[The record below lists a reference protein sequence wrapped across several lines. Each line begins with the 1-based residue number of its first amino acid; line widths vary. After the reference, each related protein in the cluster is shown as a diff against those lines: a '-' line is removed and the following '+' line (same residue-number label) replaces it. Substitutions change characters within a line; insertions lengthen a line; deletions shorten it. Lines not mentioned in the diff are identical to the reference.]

1 MKKIII
7 PLVIIAFIGI
17 EIGVWFFISRQG
29 IAQPTPAQEQL
40 KEDLLNN
47 QKTTLN
53 AQLRETAGRFEEEIA
68 KITAQ
73 QKDSGCI
80 ELRDVEAVESETGNK
95 TTEKV
100 WKTLSREGICADLIN
115 QKEDLQNQRKS
126 AIDKLQKEIDSL
138 TARPEQ
144 ERTKAIQAIRDFM
157 ANPNLELEYITTRP
171 PSNFNVGVKKE
182 TYGNNPAVSIGYTME
197 TPKEW
202 ERKVEIYQ
210 QKDYIGDT
218 CEIYEYEV
226 DARNNQ
232 IVQVGVRYPQQGVI
246 ANPKKQEDCGNFQS
260 LETPLLTLLELKEI
274 AMGYFQRDVK
284 DFDEIKDKLAYEG
297 STKNPK
303 SIPAQNTW
311 IWQNKDYKLPDGLTA
326 QAPSEY
332 PTVWAT
338 ITSGGHLIMYL
349 NTTGLFQ

>member
-29 IAQPTPAQEQL
+29 IAQPTPAQEQP
-40 KEDLLNN
+40 KEDLLDN

-80 ELRDVEAVESETGNK
+80 APKDVEMVESETGNK
-95 TTEKV
+95 ITEKQWRV
-100 WKTLSREGICADLIN
+100 ISRDGICGDLAK
-115 QKEDLQNQRKS
+115 QTEDLQKQRSLEIGK
-126 AIDKLQKEIDSL
+126 IQKEIDL
-138 TARPEQ
+138 LIARPKQEQ
-144 ERTKAIQAIRDFM
+144 AKAIQVIRDFM
-157 ANPNLELEYITTRP
+157 ANQNLELEYIATRS
-171 PSNFNVGVKKE
+171 PSNFNVGVEK
-182 TYGNNPAVSIGYTME
+182 TITSNNPAVSDSTTME
-197 TPKEW
+197 TPKDW
-202 ERKVEIYQ
+202 ERKVEVYQ
-210 QKDYIGDT
+210 QKEYIGDT

-226 DARNNQ
+226 DTRNNQ
-232 IVQVGVRYPQQGVI
+232 IVQVGVRYPQEGVI
-246 ANPKKQEDCGNFQS
+246 ANPKKQEDCGNSQS
-260 LETPLLTLLELKEI
+260 LETPLLTLPELKEI
-274 AMGYFQRDVK
+274 AMGYFQKGVK
-284 DFDEIKDKLAYEG
+284 NFDEIKDELAYEG
-297 STKNPK
+297 STQNPK

-326 QAPSEY
+326 QAPSEF

-338 ITSGGHLIMYL
+338 ITSGGHLMMYL
-349 NTTGLFQ
+349 DTTGLFQ